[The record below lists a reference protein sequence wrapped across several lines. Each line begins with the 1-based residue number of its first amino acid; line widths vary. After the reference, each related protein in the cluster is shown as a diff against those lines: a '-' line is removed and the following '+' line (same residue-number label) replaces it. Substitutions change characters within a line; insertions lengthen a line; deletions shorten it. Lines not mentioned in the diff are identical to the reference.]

1 MSIGLLLVLNFLTIP
16 FLHEAEELGKR
27 MGKFPNLFE
36 IVCLK
41 NTLKQRWFKLYCFFM
56 VIFLAIAIAPT
67 GSGKSYSAGVGL
79 VLTVLVIQVILWGFV
94 YLKTSESKN

>member
-16 FLHEAEELGKR
+16 FLQEADELGKR
-27 MGKFPNLFE
+27 TGKFPAFIE
-36 IVCLK
+36 IFYLT

-67 GSGKSYSAGVGL
+67 ASGKSYSAGVGL
-79 VLTVLVIQVILWGFV
+79 VLTVLVVQVILWVFV
-94 YLKTSESKN
+94 YLKISKSKN

>member
-16 FLHEAEELGKR
+16 FLQEAEELGKR
-27 MGKFPNLFE
+27 KGKFPNLFE
-36 IVCLK
+36 IVYLK

-67 GSGKSYSAGVGL
+67 ASGKSYSA
-79 VLTVLVIQVILWGFV
+79 
-94 YLKTSESKN
+94 